1 MTECDDVGSGTEG
14 FDRGE
19 GRKVGGAQSQEQGK
33 PPLYRRSVNASR

>member
-19 GRKVGGAQSQEQGK
+19 GRKVGGHKAKNKGNLLYIGDQSM
-33 PPLYRRSVNASR
+33 